1 MSVFVLSACYKSRL
15 PVTAVALLA
24 LALAGCANT
33 AKKDSDAIVWSEPAS
48 SAPTDATSSGAPA
61 ATPPSVIPSPG
72 APPSGASSGAAS
84 GPSLNWHSA
93 LDGDTVSVELRD
105 PNNHYRVERVE
116 LVGPNG
122 VTIAAG
128 TINRETNRASSN
140 YRGFDGGPSVGVGGW
155 GGSRSGGGG
164 GITLGFPLGGRSA
177 RDREPPAGT
186 LTTARIRLPDPV
198 FYRQTVESW
207 FIRITTLDRAQQSS
221 VAIIPAPKPA
231 N

>member
-1 MSVFVLSACYKSRL
+1 MPVSVPSVCYKSRL
-15 PVTAVALLA
+15 PLTAVALLA
-24 LALAGCANT
+24 LALAGCADSK
-33 AKKDSDAIVWSEPAS
+33 KKDSDSIVWSEPAS
-48 SAPTDATSSGAPA
+48 GAPVGATTPGSAPVGATPSVTPSPSPTA
-61 ATPPSVIPSPG
+61 AT
-72 APPSGASSGAAS
+72 SGAAS
-84 GPSLNWHSA
+84 GPALNWHSA
-93 LDGDTVSVELRD
+93 LVGDTISVELRD
-105 PNNHYRVERVE
+105 PINHYRVERVE

-122 VTIAAG
+122 VTLAAG

-140 YRGFDGGPSVGVGGW
+140 YRGFDGGPNVGVGGW

-164 GITLGFPLGGRSA
+164 GISLGFPLGGRSA

-186 LTTARIRLPDPV
+186 LTTARIRLPDQAL
-198 FYRQTVESW
+198 YRQTVERW